1 MKPSA
6 HLRADTISR
15 CAAVRFM
22 LLLAITIIS
31 GGRMFCQ
38 GAGLR
43 LGGNVADPTG
53 AVIPGA
59 RVELIST
66 QGLRVGMVTTD
77 SAGRFQLAV
86 PSQGEYRLV
95 VELPGFSSLSRTLHI
110 GTTQPAPL
118 ALTMAIADVSTDIDV
133 SADRDTPLADPTT
146 NADAT
151 TLTADDMKNLPVFD
165 GDIVSTLSA
174 FLDAG
179 AAGEGGTTLIID
191 GVESKTVG
199 VSPSAIE
206 KISVNQDPYSAQY
219 RNPGRGQVEIVT
231 RSTADHF
238 HGEFSF
244 TFRDASLNARNYFA
258 TVKPPSQRRIYEGY
272 LTGPVYSPFGAKAIV
287 PHTAFLFSLTR
298 REAYNYAQID
308 ATALP
313 VPTPAQNVAAPQLS
327 TDLTFKLSH
336 DYNDHHSGYLLYRFH
351 HGSMVNQNIGGQ
363 TLQSAGYNSYQFD
376 MDLTYHDDLAI
387 GPNKLNQFSLLYERN
402 LDRIA
407 SNVRA
412 PQYIVQ
418 GVATFNGGANDQY
431 NTENNPNLSDI
442 FSWTLKTRIPQDLK
456 FGVQI
461 PNQGRRIL
469 EDNTDRQGTYTFANI
484 AAYQAG
490 KPSSFS
496 IQQGASRFQTVY
508 SQPGAFITDQI
519 QLTPKLTVIPGL
531 RYDFQDAI
539 SQTKNGFEP
548 HLSFAYV
555 VDEDRGIVIRTG
567 AATYIRCVGVNIG
580 QQIARYSHA
589 AEQNLLNTSNN
600 ICFPIGATCNPAAGQ
615 VPSLFNYAA
624 NVKSPTQGY
633 FGLSIEGNVTKKSTL
648 TVGYNGYR
656 GWHALRSLDTN
667 APLPPFTSSVR
678 PDPNYS
684 QKLVMDSGGYQKT
697 DGLSVSYRGRIGD
710 VVSGFLQYTWQH
722 ADSDTQWSTFSPQN
736 QYRPNDE
743 WSRTDLDQRQRLSLF
758 ATLYPDKPFTLGV
771 GFYDNTAL
779 PYTETTG
786 GDDYHTG
793 LFNARPAGVARNTL
807 QGGDYQDLQV
817 RLGYTLKLAP
827 LYKAVSERDTPQA
840 IAFSVS
846 SFNTLNYTSF
856 ESYDGVLG
864 SPQFMQPTSANNP
877 RRIQLSA
884 SYSF

>member
-1 MKPSA
+1 
-6 HLRADTISR
+6 
-15 CAAVRFM
+15 
-22 LLLAITIIS
+22 
-31 GGRMFCQ
+31 
-38 GAGLR
+38 
-43 LGGNVADPTG
+43 LG
-53 AVIPGA
+53 
-59 RVELIST
+59 
-66 QGLRVGMVTTD
+66 
-77 SAGRFQLAV
+77 
-86 PSQGEYRLV
+86 
-95 VELPGFSSLSRTLHI
+95 H
-110 GTTQPAPL
+110 
-118 ALTMAIADVSTDIDV
+118 
-133 SADRDTPLADPTT
+133 
-146 NADAT
+146 
-151 TLTADDMKNLPVFD
+151 
-165 GDIVSTLSA
+165 
-174 FLDAG
+174 
-179 AAGEGGTTLIID
+179 
-191 GVESKTVG
+191 
-199 VSPSAIE
+199 
-206 KISVNQDPYSAQY
+206 
-219 RNPGRGQVEIVT
+219 
-231 RSTADHF
+231 
-238 HGEFSF
+238 
-244 TFRDASLNARNYFA
+244 
-258 TVKPPSQRRIYEGY
+258 
-272 LTGPVYSPFGAKAIV
+272 
-287 PHTAFLFSLTR
+287 
-298 REAYNYAQID
+298 
-308 ATALP
+308 
-313 VPTPAQNVAAPQLS
+313 
-327 TDLTFKLSH
+327 
-336 DYNDHHSGYLLYRFH
+336 
-351 HGSMVNQNIGGQ
+351 
-363 TLQSAGYNSYQFD
+363 
-376 MDLTYHDDLAI
+376 
-387 GPNKLNQFSLLYERN
+387 N

-496 IQQGASRFQTVY
+496 IQRGASRFQTVY

-567 AATYIRCVGVNIG
+567 AATYIRRVGVNIG

-656 GWHALRSLDTN
+656 GWHALRSIDTN